1 MSFPQTSAT
10 ATATT
15 ATATATSTFIQL
27 RAAYLDSTPRCAVSE
42 FFGLYRQLRAPF
54 QALLDEVF
62 AQPGAWSAF
71 AVGPSSKCGHH
82 CGPGGNLRHSV
93 DVARLSLLLAA
104 DPVAEH
110 LVDRDVLIVA
120 ALAHDLGK
128 ALEYKSSVYGTKMS
142 PLGRLVGHKFTGF
155 GILWTSLH
163 SVPGIGEHQRL
174 ALLHCLSCSPQGAFC
189 GARGPACL
197 EAQIV
202 HHADQFSASS
212 NLFSASLAASRSD
225 AGFGVRHDHQ
235 RETPYHVKPRS
246 PVIPHAATCAQD
258 APRLSVHQRMR
269 NAVAKASSQH

>member
-1 MSFPQTSAT
+1 MSFPQPST
-10 ATATT
+10 AAATT
-15 ATATATSTFIQL
+15 GTATSTFIQL
-27 RAAYLDSTPRCAVSE
+27 RTAHLDSTPKCAVSE

-62 AQPGAWSAF
+62 ARPGAWSAF

-120 ALAHDLGK
+120 ALLHDLGK

-155 GILWTSLH
+155 GMLWTPLH

-174 ALLHCLSCSPQGAFC
+174 ALLNCLSCSHQGAFG

-225 AGFGVRHDHQ
+225 AGFGVRHKHQ
-235 RETPYHVKPRS
+235 RETPYHVKPRAQVVS
-246 PVIPHAATCAQD
+246 HAQLDAQG

-269 NAVAKASSQH
+269 NAVANASHPY